1 VVRRLA
7 LTLVAFCIVVFGVL
21 AANIVAGN
29 RPALGLDLQGG
40 ASVTLTPVG
49 DYDAAAID
57 VAVEIIRARVD
68 SIGVAEPE
76 IIRQDDTVVVNL
88 PGVEDQDRALQ
99 IVGAQG
105 QVLLRPVIQSGL
117 PNDATTEGDQPVDG
131 DQSIDDGSTPTT
143 IEPAPSTGPGESRRR
158 ASSTETTVAAPTE
171 AEPTDTESTGDG
183 TTGDATTEPVVGES
197 PISDDPTDPNAYAQ
211 LPGADGLV
219 YLVGPA
225 GATGDVFEN
234 DAVAEVVNGQ
244 WVVVVSLRDGAAG
257 EDQWNALTTQC
268 FNRAET
274 CPTGQIAIALD
285 GTVISAPVVQE
296 AVFTGGSVQIT
307 GDFTQQQAED
317 LAKVLEFGA
326 VPVEFEVAS
335 VQTVSPTLGADSLRA
350 ALISG
355 LIGVAFVLVFFF
367 LYYRLLPIVLVIGLV
382 VSSAVLW
389 SVISLLSKTNGL
401 ALTLAGIAGI
411 IVSIGVTVDSYVV
424 FFEKLKDE
432 VHAGRSMRGA
442 AQRSFSAAFRTILV
456 ADTASFIGA
465 IVLWYLTVGA
475 VRGFAFF
482 LGLSVLIDVLIAYFW
497 TRPAVL
503 LLARTKLF
511 NGRRVLGLSTSEG
524 SAS

>member
-7 LTLVAFCIVVFGVL
+7 LTLVAFCVVVFGVL

-117 PNDATTEGDQPVDG
+117 PNDPTIEGDQPVDE
-131 DQSIDDGSTPTT
+131 DQSIDEGTTETT

-158 ASSTETTVAAPTE
+158 ASSTETTVVEPTE
-171 AEPTDTESTGDG
+171 VEPTDTG
-183 TTGDATTEPVVGES
+183 TTDTDTTDTGATEPVVGES

-211 LPGADGLV
+211 LPGADGFA

-355 LIGVAFVLVFFF
+355 LIGIAFVLVFFF
-367 LYYRLLPIVLVIGLV
+367 LYYRLLPIVLVFGLV

-442 AQRSFSAAFRTILV
+442 AQRSFSAAFRTILI

>member
-1 VVRRLA
+1 VPTEEA
-7 LTLVAFCIVVFGVL
+7 E
-21 AANIVAGN
+21 
-29 RPALGLDLQGG
+29 
-40 ASVTLTPVG
+40 
-49 DYDAAAID
+49 AAATSAP
-57 VAVEIIRARVD
+57 VTTGE
-68 SIGVAEPE
+68 
-76 IIRQDDTVVVNL
+76 Q
-88 PGVEDQDRALQ
+88 
-99 IVGAQG
+99 
-105 QVLLRPVIQSGL
+105 PVIS
-117 PNDATTEGDQPVDG
+117 E
-131 DQSIDDGSTPTT
+131 
-143 IEPAPSTGPGESRRR
+143 
-158 ASSTETTVAAPTE
+158 
-171 AEPTDTESTGDG
+171 
-183 TTGDATTEPVVGES
+183 
-197 PISDDPTDPNAYAQ
+197 DPTDPNAYAVLQ
-211 LPGADGLV
+211 DDQGQA

-234 DAVAEVVNGQ
+234 DAQAEVTNGQ

-268 FNRAET
+268 FNRAEV

-285 GTVISAPVVQE
+285 GIVISAPVVQE

-307 GDFTQQQAED
+307 GDFTQQEAED

-350 ALISG
+350 AIISG
-355 LIGVAFVLVFFF
+355 LIGVVLVLVFFF
-367 LYYRLLPIVLVIGLV
+367 VYYRLLPIVLAFGLV
-382 VSSAVLW
+382 LSSALLW
-389 SVISLLSKTNGL
+389 SVISFLSKTNGL
-401 ALTLAGIAGI
+401 ALTLAGVAGI

-482 LGLSVLIDVLIAYFW
+482 LGLSVLIDVFVAYFY

-503 LLARTKLF
+503 LLARTRLF
-511 NGRRVLGLSTSEG
+511 NGRRVLGLSTTDG
-524 SAS
+524 GAG